1 MKKHKNFV
9 NNMNHIILTLFL
21 ILGIFANYSDMR
33 AAVGELE
40 LGFTIGATI
49 PSDKLSSFYEQNKL
63 SKDNLTNVGNNILA
77 TGYNFG
83 VKLNLPLSES
93 FEFYGSLMINRFPEK
108 EVIVRDNNDPDV
120 VFATLIEHNNLIPIE
135 VGFNLNLINGNF
147 ATIYTV
153 ANLSY
158 NLLYQSID
166 IKSKA
171 SQDLALPA
179 GLTESNLDSRI
190 GGGLG
195 VGAKFD
201 IKLVELALEA
211 KFNRSNLIFKS
222 DSEFN
227 KDYYT
232 FNFFVF
238 F

>member
-1 MKKHKNFV
+1 
-9 NNMNHIILTLFL
+9 MNHIILTLFL

-49 PSDKLSSFYEQNKL
+49 PSDKLSSFYDENKL

-108 EVIVRDNNDPDV
+108 EVIVIDNNDPDV

-158 NLLYQSID
+158 NLLYQSIA
-166 IKSKA
+166 IKTGS
-171 SQDLALPA
+171 SQALPA
-179 GLTESNLDSRI
+179 GLNESNLDSRI